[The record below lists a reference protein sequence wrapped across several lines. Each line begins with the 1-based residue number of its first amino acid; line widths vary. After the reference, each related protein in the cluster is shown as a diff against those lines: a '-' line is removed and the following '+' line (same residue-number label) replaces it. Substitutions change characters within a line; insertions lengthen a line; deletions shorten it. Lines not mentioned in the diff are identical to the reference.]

1 MMLRQRLL
9 AAILIVGLAPAAYAD
24 VPRSGNA
31 AFDRTVDLVMQ
42 NFFDPAALGRFE
54 ETVRET
60 VATLPPPA
68 KASANPDVYD
78 PAIARILASLNA
90 SHTGRFHADE
100 LAYYELADIFR
111 YNFRG
116 ELRRLFPP
124 EGKITYPGIGI
135 ATAEIDGKTFVTDVY
150 DGAAADKAGVEVGDE
165 ILTVD
170 GAPFT
175 EIASFRDK
183 AGESVKIALRRKA
196 GGAPVTLE
204 VAVAQL
210 QPSETLLEAISNSAE
225 IVEVDGKKIG
235 YLRVW
240 FFAGGDVEET
250 LERALTGPLA
260 DADALVLDLR
270 GRWGGAPPD
279 AAEIILGG
287 TPPFRFIGRDGQGRV
302 SNVRWRKPVVAIID
316 EGTRSGL
323 EVFAFAL
330 KAKGIPLIGTKTA
343 GALLGGR
350 GYLLPDVTLLEI
362 AVAGVEVDGVKLEG
376 VGVAPDI
383 AVPFDLRYAAG
394 ADPQRDRAVK
404 EAVEVLRAKEPSAG

>member
-1 MMLRQRLL
+1 MMLRQRIL
-9 AAILIVGLAPAAYAD
+9 ATILIVGLAPAAYAD

-42 NFFDPAALGRFE
+42 NFYDPAALGRFE

-60 VATLPPPA
+60 IASLPPA

-78 PAIARILASLNA
+78 PAIARILASLDA
-90 SHTGRFHADE
+90 SHTGRFNADE

-135 ATAEIDGKTFVTDVY
+135 ATAVISGKTFVSDVY
-150 DGAAADKAGVEVGDE
+150 DGAAADKAGIEVGDE
-165 ILTVD
+165 ILSVD
-170 GAPFT
+170 GTPFA
-175 EIASFRDK
+175 EIASFRGK
-183 AGESVKIALRRKA
+183 VGESVKLALRRKA
-196 GGAPVTLE
+196 DGTPMTLD
-204 VAVAQL
+204 VPVAQL
-210 QPSETLLEAISNSAE
+210 QPSETLVEAISNSAE
-225 IVEVDGKKIG
+225 IVEHNGKKIG

-250 LERALTGPLA
+250 LEHALAGPLA
-260 DADALVLDLR
+260 GADALVLDLR

-287 TPPFRFIGRDGQGRV
+287 TPPFRFIGRDGEGRV

-330 KAKGIPLIGTKTA
+330 KAKGIPLVGTKTA

-350 GYLLPDVTLLEI
+350 GYLLPDATLLEI

-383 AVPFDLRYAAG
+383 AIPFDLRYASG

-404 EAVEVLRAKEPSAG
+404 EAAEVLRAKEPSAG